1 MGTGVFNANRG
12 TARALVR
19 LTDDGRLLVQS
30 AVSDSGPGTATAMTQ
45 VAAQAMGIPSS
56 KITFELGDSSLP
68 PGPTQGG
75 STTTSTLGAAVHDA
89 SQALKNKLAIL
100 LKDDPLFHT
109 ATIHEVK
116 AEDLAFENDTI
127 FLKTDRSKRITYAD
141 LLKKKGLKELEVTE
155 ESKATEEQRKYASYS
170 YSVHFVKVLVHPV
183 TGVIRIA
190 RVVCAA
196 DAGKIISPKQAAG
209 QMIGGAVGGIGMA
222 LMEEG
227 VVDHR
232 YGRWVNKDLADY
244 HVPVHAD
251 VPVIEAV
258 FVDKPDPVLNPIGA
272 KGMGEIA
279 LIGFAAA
286 VANAVYHATG
296 KRIRSLPLTLDKII

>member
-1 MGTGVFNANRG
+1 M
-12 TARALVR
+12 
-19 LTDDGRLLVQS
+19 
-30 AVSDSGPGTATAMTQ
+30 
-45 VAAQAMGIPSS
+45 
-56 KITFELGDSSLP
+56 
-68 PGPTQGG
+68 
-75 STTTSTLGAAVHDA
+75 
-89 SQALKNKLAIL
+89 ALKNKMAAL

-116 AEDLAFENDTI
+116 ANDLSFENDTI
-127 FLKTDRSKRITYAD
+127 FLKSDRSKRITYAD
-141 LLKKKGLKELEVTE
+141 LLKKKGMKELEVTE

-227 VVDHR
+227 VVDHL

-258 FVDKPDPVLNPIGA
+258 FVDKPDPILNPIGA